1 MVVNGSWLMWLNNA
15 INAPSPSHR
24 HEIMGA
30 IRTIKNPS
38 HHHEIMGAMK
48 KTIKHDKPSPF

>member
-1 MVVNGSWLMWLNNA
+1 
-15 INAPSPSHR
+15 
-24 HEIMGA
+24 MGA
-30 IRTIKNPS
+30 IQTIKNPS